1 VAKVHCSEAV
11 CAVVDRAMQI
21 CGGDGLSD
29 ALPLAAFMNEVRPF
43 RVYDGSTETHKW
55 AIARRAS
62 SARRKAVESGTERR
76 LDEVV
81 ERD

>member
-1 VAKVHCSEAV
+1 MHCSEAL
-11 CAVVDRAMQI
+11 CAVIDRAMQL

-29 ALPLAAFMNEVRPF
+29 ALPLASFMNEVRPF

-62 SARRKAVESGTERR
+62 RARAKAVASGTERR
-76 LDEVV
+76 LDEVAEV
-81 ERD
+81 AEP